1 MVIFLRFQLA
11 SLMGLIFSISLL
23 GGCSTPIVKATDAT
37 SPNQYVG
44 WIPDSYKTKAADGL
58 PKLKEQWWLDFND
71 SELNRLVDQALT
83 NNYDLRIAIA
93 RVSQSRAQADA
104 VRSTLF
110 PTIDLVTGYSV
121 QAPQYGVGS
130 ATNMSQWNALSSYQV
145 GVQANYEVDIWGKK
159 GFNTDSAMSQAMA
172 SEYNREAIAL
182 SLIGDVITNYFL
194 YLSLNEQVT
203 VGERNLK
210 EIYKISQGIQRRVNM
225 GDATLIDLSQQSVM
239 QNNTE
244 GIVISQRLQ
253 RDNAFNRLAAL
264 LGLTPS
270 LLVVKTQ
277 SLEEVTP
284 AIVSPGLPSDL
295 LCRRP
300 DIRRAEAMF
309 KGSQSDL
316 YAARAN
322 ILPSFVLSGGGGY
335 GSTALSAL
343 TAPQSLF
350 YNFTANLIAHLFDGG
365 RRDAEERVADA
376 KNVEMLESYASTVI
390 AALRDV
396 ESALSAVELSK
407 ESYLTLNQA
416 RIQAQGLS
424 KMSSRVVEMG
434 GMDYVQ
440 LYEIQRIVF
449 NAENAAINARYDQ
462 LRSSVDLFKALG
474 GGMKLEKD
482 PCLGGG
488 NLPPPTTAWI
498 GEVKLLEASAKEL
511 PPQPNN
517 QKILL
522 NNSALPNVAQ

>member
-1 MVIFLRFQLA
+1 MAIFLRVYVATWVSVIL
-11 SLMGLIFSISLL
+11 GIGLL
-23 GGCSTPIVKATDAT
+23 GGCAAPLVKETDAK
-37 SPNQYVG
+37 SPNQYIA
-44 WIPDSYKTKAADGL
+44 WIPDFFKTKAPVGL

-71 SELNRLVDQALT
+71 EELNRLVDQALT

-93 RVSQSRAQADA
+93 RVSQSRAQADV

-110 PTIDLVTGYSV
+110 PTVDLVTGYSV

-130 ATNMSQWNALSSYQV
+130 AANMSQWNSLSSYQV
-145 GVQANYEVDIWGKK
+145 GVQTNYEVDIWGKK

-194 YLSLNEQVT
+194 YLSLNEQVI
-203 VGERNLK
+203 VGDRNLK
-210 EIYKISQGIQRRVNM
+210 EIYKISKGIERRVNL
-225 GDATLIDLSQQSVM
+225 GDATLIDQSQQLVM

-244 GIVISQRLQ
+244 GIVISQKLQ
-253 RDNAFNRLAAL
+253 RDNAYNRLAAL
-264 LGLTPS
+264 LGITPS
-270 LLVVKTQ
+270 LLKVKTR
-277 SLEEVTP
+277 SVEEITP
-284 AIVSPGLPSDL
+284 ALVAPGLPSDL

-335 GSTALSAL
+335 GSTALSAI

-350 YNFTANLIAHLFDGG
+350 YNFTANLIGHLFDGG

-376 KNVEMLESYASTVI
+376 KNVEMLESYASTVV

-407 ESYLTLNQA
+407 ESYVTLNQA
-416 RIQAQGLS
+416 RVQAQGLS
-424 KMSSRVVEMG
+424 TMSARVVEMG

-449 NAENAAINARYDQ
+449 NAESAAINARFEQ
-462 LRSSVDLFKALG
+462 LRSSVDLYKSLG

-498 GEVKLLEASAKEL
+498 GEVDTLEASAKNGPVKNIQVAPVNQTALTKPL
-511 PPQPNN
+511 P
-517 QKILL
+517 
-522 NNSALPNVAQ
+522 